1 MLDGLEKLDPRKD
14 PLRRCKK
21 FNDWPRKD
29 RAAWK
34 RALAP
39 GGLLEETGLAA
50 GWRDLTQKTVLAA
63 YGRWLTFLAGKGWLD
78 PKQSPGERLTP
89 DRLRA
94 YVAELETLVAPFT
107 VRNRIRDLNE
117 ALRVMAPDK
126 NFAFLRRAYA
136 RLKARAH
143 PKKSKRP
150 QMRSSQEL
158 VALGLN
164 LITRAEH
171 GKVARPLWRAALYR
185 DGLMIVM
192 LACRPLRRTNLASLR
207 IGQNLVRQDDEY
219 IVRFEGSV
227 MKNHRDFEQPLSAA
241 LTPLVDRY
249 IDHYRQQLLG
259 KSLDD
264 HLWISWRGEPLA
276 ETGVYEV
283 VTKRTRAAFGTA
295 IPPHRFRDCA
305 VTSLGELDPKLL
317 ALAPSLLHHSDVRT
331 AEKHYDHA
339 RDNHAVTQ
347 WQRNV
352 QAMRKAAK
360 AS

>member
-1 MLDGLEKLDPRKD
+1 
-14 PLRRCKK
+14 
-21 FNDWPRKD
+21 
-29 RAAWK
+29 
-34 RALAP
+34 
-39 GGLLEETGLAA
+39 
-50 GWRDLTQKTVLAA
+50 
-63 YGRWLTFLAGKGWLD
+63 
-78 PKQSPGERLTP
+78 
-89 DRLRA
+89 
-94 YVAELETLVAPFT
+94 
-107 VRNRIRDLNE
+107 
-117 ALRVMAPDK
+117 
-126 NFAFLRRAYA
+126 
-136 RLKARAH
+136 
-143 PKKSKRP
+143 
-150 QMRSSQEL
+150 
-158 VALGLN
+158 
-164 LITRAEH
+164 
-171 GKVARPLWRAALYR
+171 
-185 DGLMIVM
+185 
-192 LACRPLRRTNLASLR
+192 
-207 IGQNLVRQDDEY
+207 
-219 IVRFEGSV
+219 
-227 MKNHRDFEQPLSAA
+227 
-241 LTPLVDRY
+241 VDRY

>member
-14 PLRRCKK
+14 PLRRCMK
-21 FNDWPRKD
+21 FNQWPRKD

-34 RALAP
+34 SALAP
-39 GGLLEETGLAA
+39 SGLLEETGLAA
-50 GWRDLTQKTVLAA
+50 GWRDLTQRTVLAA
-63 YGRWLTFLAGKGWLD
+63 YGRWLTFLDGKGWLD
-78 PKQSPGERLTP
+78 PNQSPGERLTP

-94 YVAELETLVAPFT
+94 YVTELETMVAHFT

-150 QMRSSQEL
+150 QMRTSEEL
-158 VALGLN
+158 FALGLN
-164 LITRAEH
+164 LIARAEQ
-171 GKVARPLWRAALYR
+171 GEVARPLWRAALFR

-192 LACRPLRRTNLASLR
+192 LACRPLRRANLAFLR
-207 IGQNLVRQDDEY
+207 IGQHLVRQDDEY
-219 IVRFEGSV
+219 IVRLEGSV
-227 MKNHRDFEQPLSAA
+227 MKNHRDFEQPLPAA
-241 LTPLVDRY
+241 LSPLLDRY
-249 IDHYRQQLLG
+249 IHHYRPQLLG
-259 KSLDD
+259 RVLDD

-283 VTKRTRAAFGTA
+283 VTKRTQAAFGIA
-295 IPPHRFRDCA
+295 IPPHRFRDCT
-305 VTSLGELDPKLL
+305 VTSLVELDPKLL